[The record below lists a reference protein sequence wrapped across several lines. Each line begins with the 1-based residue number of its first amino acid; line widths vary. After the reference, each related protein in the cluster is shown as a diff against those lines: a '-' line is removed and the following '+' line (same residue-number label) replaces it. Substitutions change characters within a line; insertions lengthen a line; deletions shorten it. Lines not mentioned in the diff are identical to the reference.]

1 MREISLPRR
10 PIRHISA
17 TWKRAW
23 TPSATWSMRALSR
36 AFSSGASAPKYS
48 AKTLSWAAVTSARFA
63 FSCMSAMTAAFL
75 AASARTSSAPDG
87 AATAGGSDASSVAA
101 IAGASASRI
110 PNPPHPAR
118 AGPSGMMRQTR

>member
-63 FSCMSAMTAAFL
+63 FSCMSAMTTAFL
-75 AASARTSSAPDG
+75 AASARTSSAPD
-87 AATAGGSDASSVAA
+87 APAGGNDASSVAA

-118 AGPSGMMRQTR
+118 AGPSGMMRQTC